1 MESMVKQKPAIKA
14 VVFDLDGTLF
24 LGKTLIPGAI
34 GCIRAL
40 RDADVQTF
48 YLTNAGTRS
57 RTGVA
62 EKLNSMGFAAKADE
76 IYCGS
81 YILAMH
87 IRDKYPRKTVFPV
100 GEPGLSEE
108 LEKNGIRVDAD
119 GGNADIVA
127 VCLDRTLTY
136 EKLGKAHVLLR
147 KGALFLATN
156 KDHVFPTEK
165 GTMPGAGAIVAALEF
180 SSERTPYV
188 VGKPNPMAFE
198 LMRAEHGVNSGEAV
212 MVGDRL
218 DTDIA
223 FARNCGMKSA
233 LVLTGNSK
241 RADVGD
247 LKPDYVLDSVAELVE
262 KLGLKKRK

>member
-1 MESMVKQKPAIKA
+1 MAKKALAIKA
-14 VVFDLDGTLF
+14 AVFDLDGTLF
-24 LGKTLIPGAI
+24 LGRTPIPGAI
-34 GCIRAL
+34 ETLRAL
-40 RDADVQTF
+40 RDAGTKTLF
-48 YLTNAGTRS
+48 LTNAGTRT
-57 RTGVA
+57 RKGVA
-62 EKLNSMGFAAKADE
+62 EKLVGLGFAAQERE

-87 IRDKYPRKTVFPV
+87 IRDKHPGKTVFPV

-108 LEKNGIRVDAD
+108 LEKNGIKVDAH
-119 GGNADIVA
+119 GAGADIVA

-156 KDHVFPTEK
+156 KDHIFPTEK

-198 LMRAEHGVNSGEAV
+198 LMMAEHGLKGSETL

-241 RADVGD
+241 RADIGD
-247 LKPDYVLDSVAELVE
+247 LKPDYVLDSVAQLTE
-262 KLGLKKRK
+262 KLGLEKRK

>member
-1 MESMVKQKPAIKA
+1 MAKPKPSIKA
-14 VVFDLDGTLF
+14 AVFDLDGTLF
-24 LGKTLIPGAI
+24 LGRNVIPGAI
-34 GCIRAL
+34 ETLDTLKSAGIKTL
-40 RDADVQTF
+40 F
-48 YLTNAGTRS
+48 LTNAGTRS
-57 RTGVA
+57 RQGVA
-62 EKLNSMGFAAKADE
+62 DKLAAMGFPAKAE
-76 IYCGS
+76 EVYCGS
-81 YILAMH
+81 FILAMH
-87 IRDKYPRKTVFPV
+87 IRDKYPGKTVFPV
-100 GEPGLSEE
+100 GEPGLSQE
-108 LEKNGIRVDAD
+108 LEKNGVKVDAD
-119 GGNADIVA
+119 GAGADIVA

-136 EKLGKAHVLLR
+136 EKLGTAHILLR

-156 KDHVFPTEK
+156 KDHVFPTET

-198 LMRAEHGVNSGEAV
+198 LMKAEHRIESGGTL

-241 RADVGD
+241 KADIGD
-247 LKPDYVLDSVAELVE
+247 LKPDFVLDSVADLLN
-262 KLGLKKRK
+262 KIK

>member
-1 MESMVKQKPAIKA
+1 MAKPHLQLDAA
-14 VVFDLDGTLF
+14 VFDLDGTLL
-24 LGKTLIPGAI
+24 LGKTPIRGALETVA
-34 GCIRAL
+34 AL
-40 RDADVQTF
+40 RKSGVKTM

-57 RTGVA
+57 RQGVA
-62 EKLNSMGFAAKADE
+62 DKLNALGFPAEKDE
-76 IYCGS
+76 VYCGS
-81 YILAMH
+81 YILARYIMEKH
-87 IRDKYPRKTVFPV
+87 AGKTVFPV

-108 LEKNGIRVDAD
+108 LERNGIQVDESGKD
-119 GGNADIVA
+119 CGIVA

-156 KDHVFPTEK
+156 KDHIFPTES

-198 LMRAEHGVNSGEAV
+198 LMKAEHHIESGRTV

-241 RADVGD
+241 KADIGD
-247 LKPDYVLDSVAELVE
+247 LKPDFVLDSVADLM
-262 KLGLKKRK
+262 KKIS

>member
-1 MESMVKQKPAIKA
+1 MSKPHPQIDAA
-14 VVFDLDGTLF
+14 VFDLDGTLF
-24 LGKTLIPGAI
+24 LGKTLIKGALETVA
-34 GCIRAL
+34 AL
-40 RDADVQTF
+40 RKSGVKTL
-48 YLTNAGTRS
+48 YLTNAGTRT
-57 RTGVA
+57 RQGVA
-62 EKLNSMGFAAKADE
+62 DKLAAMGFPTNANE
-76 IYCGS
+76 VYCGS
-81 YILAMH
+81 YILARY
-87 IRDKYPRKTVFPV
+87 ILDKHAGKTVFPV

-108 LEKNGIRVDAD
+108 LRRNGIGVDESGKD
-119 GGNADIVA
+119 CDIVA

-136 EKLGKAHVLLR
+136 DKLGRAHVLLR

-156 KDHVFPTEK
+156 KDHIFPTET

-198 LMRAEHGVNSGEAV
+198 LMKAEHGIDCGRAV

-241 RADVGD
+241 KADIGD
-247 LKPDYVLDSVAELVE
+247 LKPDFVLDSIADF
-262 KLGLKKRK
+262 LKKIR

>member
-1 MESMVKQKPAIKA
+1 MAKKAPAIRA
-14 VVFDLDGTLF
+14 AVFDLDGTLF
-24 LGKTLIPGAI
+24 LGKTPIKGALETVA
-34 GCIRAL
+34 AL
-40 RDADVQTF
+40 RKSGIKTL

-57 RTGVA
+57 RKGVA
-62 EKLNSMGFAAKADE
+62 DKLNALGFGVEDSE

-87 IRDKYPRKTVFPV
+87 IRDKYPGKTVFPV
-100 GEPGLSEE
+100 GEPGLSQE
-108 LEKNGIRVDAD
+108 LEKNGIEVDAD
-119 GGNADIVA
+119 GAGADIVA

-136 EKLGKAHVLLR
+136 DKLGKAHVLLR

-156 KDHVFPTEK
+156 KDHVFPTER

-198 LMRAEHGVNSGEAV
+198 LMKAEHGIEGGRTI

-241 RADVGD
+241 KADIGD
-247 LKPDYVLDSVAELVE
+247 LKPDFVLDSVADLM
-262 KLGLKKRK
+262 KRIR